1 MMDLPWQKSSFSGTG
16 GNNECVEIA
25 TAPDGLLRLRESDQ
39 PTAVMTTTRA
49 QWDVF
54 VKGVKAGEFDL

>member
-1 MMDLPWQKSSFSGTG
+1 MTDLAWQKSSFSGTG
-16 GNNECVEIA
+16 TSNDCLEVA
-25 TAPDGLLRLRESDQ
+25 TAPDGRLRLRESDQ
-39 PTAVMTTTRA
+39 PVAVVTTVPA